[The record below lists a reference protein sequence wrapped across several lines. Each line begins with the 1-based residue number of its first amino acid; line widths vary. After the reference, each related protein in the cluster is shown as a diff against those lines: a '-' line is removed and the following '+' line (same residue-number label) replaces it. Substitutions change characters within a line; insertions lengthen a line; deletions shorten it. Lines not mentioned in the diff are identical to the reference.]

1 MCNLL
6 DPYVFHGGCERLAV
20 YAENLHEWKD
30 CKYGKTCV
38 SADECSD
45 CSFGECL
52 QHSKA
57 HHADGFSY
65 SFSKVCRM
73 CTIDQLSHLE
83 TKDNW
88 KVYILKGN
96 NNNFIIHCFR
106 NTLNQVKRQ
115 WPKLKLFPP
124 HLN

>member
-1 MCNLL
+1 MCSIMTNMCNLL
-6 DPYVFHGGCERLAV
+6 DPYVFHGGCERLPA

-38 SADECSD
+38 SADECSH

-57 HHADGFSY
+57 HYADGFSY

-96 NNNFIIHCFR
+96 NNNFVIHESTF
-106 NTLNQVKRQ
+106 K
-115 WPKLKLFPP
+115 KIS
-124 HLN
+124 